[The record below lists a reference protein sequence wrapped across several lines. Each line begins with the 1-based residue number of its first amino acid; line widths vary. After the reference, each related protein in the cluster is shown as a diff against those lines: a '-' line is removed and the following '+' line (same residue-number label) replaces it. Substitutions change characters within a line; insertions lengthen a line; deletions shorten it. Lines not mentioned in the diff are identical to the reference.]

1 MNCGTL
7 AIVALSALL
16 LTWYITGHLYNRR
29 RGRRLRRWLTD
40 GLDVLGG
47 KREESWIG
55 SPASGARINIIH
67 ANPPFRRLEV
77 TLLLASREIPLLWL
91 VEHLRGRRDRIMI
104 RATLRSPRRGEVR
117 LLPGGGAGRRAASW
131 KWQEGPHG
139 LSIGH
144 RGHNARRLVIAL
156 GPWMEAYGAH
166 LNRLDWR
173 KQDPHVDL
181 HLGIAGLQESRAEVL
196 LTDLSTALLANE
208 QG

>member
-1 MNCGTL
+1 MNRGTL
-7 AIVALSALL
+7 AIAGLSALL
-16 LTWYITGHLYNRR
+16 LTWYIAGHLYNRR
-29 RGRRLRRWLTD
+29 RGRRLCRWLTD

-47 KREESWIG
+47 RREEGWIG
-55 SPASGARINIIH
+55 SPASGARINVIH

-91 VEHLRGRRDRIMI
+91 IEHLRGRRDRIII
-104 RATLRSPRRGEVR
+104 RATLRLPRRGEVR
-117 LLPGGGAGRRAASW
+117 VLPGGRVVRQAASW
-131 KWQEGPHG
+131 KWQEGSHG
-139 LSIGH
+139 LSIGY

-156 GPWMEAYGAH
+156 EPWMEAYGAH

-181 HLGIAGLQESRAEVL
+181 HLRIAGLQESRAEAL